1 MSAYLAVRRSP
12 AFNGLAVLAVL
23 TVAGVAC
30 RDGILIDDVRHSS
43 LVEEHRFHT
52 VVERVRYGGAFL
64 PPCEHVVIHGV
75 GGRCPYEHHAP
86 FVLGACQALRSRKRL
101 DRSCVV
107 VVQRRT
113 CHDDRL
119 QLCGILYMQVGGRLV
134 DAYGIRVVG
143 TRTISY
149 VGERRQPRAVGLT
162 DDTVLRNDHLDLAI
176 GFPFRRT
183 DEHKPC
189 GAIPHTS
196 AQLVMYLALH
206 LRNQHLFERIAERL
220 YAFVNI
226 ISVAGG
232 ALLLVLERVV
242 FVAVNHRVEVRL
254 LEGHFA

>member
-1 MSAYLAVRRSP
+1 MTADLAVRRTP
-12 AFNGLAVLAVL
+12 TLYGLAVLAMSAV
-23 TVAGVAC
+23 TRIAC
-30 RDGILIDDVRHSS
+30 RDGILIDDIRYSL
-43 LVEEHRFHT
+43 LVEEQRFYA
-52 VVERVRYGGAFL
+52 VVERIRNSGAVRPAGK
-64 PPCEHVVIHGV
+64 HVVIHGV

-101 DRSCVV
+101 DRCCVV

-119 QLCGILYMQVGGRLV
+119 QLCGILYVQVGGRLV

-143 TRTISY
+143 TRTIGY

-183 DEHKPC
+183 DENKPC

-220 YAFVNI
+220 YAFVNV
-226 ISVAGG
+226 ISVAGSG
-232 ALLLVLERVV
+232 FLLALERVV